1 MLWNKKEITEKQAL
15 VFFHG
20 RVRGRDKKKNLV
32 KIFEPKSLY
41 QSLQLNSTQLN
52 SICLQANTLSY
63 RHSLQRGTKH
73 HVLPINPYNQPKINS
88 PQTFHTN
95 LFSFTNNQNTPLN
108 PLVTPLTQTLQT
120 KTNTKPTKTIR
131 NKELDRCK
139 AKGLCFWCDEK
150 YFPKNRCKT
159 KRIYFMFIID
169 NEDDL

>member
-1 MLWNKKEITEKQAL
+1 MLWNKEEITEKQAL
-15 VFFHG
+15 VFFMEG
-20 RVRGRDKKKNLV
+20 LEVEIKKNLV

-41 QSLQLNSTQLN
+41 QSLQLNSTR
-52 SICLQANTLSY
+52 LQANTISY

-88 PQTFHTN
+88 PQTFHRN

-108 PLVTPLTQTLQT
+108 PLVTPLTQTLPT

-139 AKGLCFWCDEK
+139 VKGLCFWCNEK
-150 YFPKNRCKT
+150 CFPKNRCKT
-159 KRIYFMFIID
+159 VKLRGYTSCS
-169 NEDDL
+169 